1 MYSFVI
7 FSIPSIITAGSGT
20 RKLGFAQVVRDTMMK
35 EKGKELFV
43 AKSKLDEDNDGKNV
57 KSKNKWVIALK
68 HLKTKQ
74 VVWLVKK

>member
-1 MYSFVI
+1 
-7 FSIPSIITAGSGT
+7 
-20 RKLGFAQVVRDTMMK
+20 MMK